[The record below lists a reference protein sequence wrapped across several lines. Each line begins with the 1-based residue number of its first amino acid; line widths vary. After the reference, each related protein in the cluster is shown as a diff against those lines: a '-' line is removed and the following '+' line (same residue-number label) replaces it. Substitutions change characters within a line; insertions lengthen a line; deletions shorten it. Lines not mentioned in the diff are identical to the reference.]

1 MSELSINKSG
11 SVYPV
16 YDMFKNYAHVGDIM
30 NREAFVRRSGDS
42 GLISIDF
49 LGPTGSYI
57 NASINTNKYP
67 CGPKFESRCTS
78 YPYGT
83 AVIKGVTYKTFYMRQ
98 TKNAYT
104 ANEATVGDTHSDW
117 KLINYVRQSNGNWI
131 DVPGGYVFVDTG
143 ISVGSGYNSIAFYGS
158 W

>member
-1 MSELSINKSG
+1 
-11 SVYPV
+11 
-16 YDMFKNYAHVGDIM
+16 M

-67 CGPKFESRCTS
+67 CGHKFESRCTS

-83 AVIKGVTYKTFYMRQ
+83 AVNKGVTYKTFYMRQ

-104 ANEATVGDTHSDW
+104 ANASFWTTIPAGSLVATNEATVGDTHSDW